1 MAAEFQRKDL
11 AMWICDDT
19 DTDWTET
26 LDLGEGMKPSG

>member
-19 DTDWTET
+19 DTDQMEE
-26 LDLGEGMKPSG
+26 LDLGEGMKPPG